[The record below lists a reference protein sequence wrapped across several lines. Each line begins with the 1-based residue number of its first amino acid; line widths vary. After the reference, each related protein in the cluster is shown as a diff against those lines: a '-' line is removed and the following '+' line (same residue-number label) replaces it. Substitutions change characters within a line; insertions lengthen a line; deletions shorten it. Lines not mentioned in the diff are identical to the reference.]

1 MQFYNPIIKV
11 IFIEIYLLKYL
22 IENIFFVQ
30 LLRSKPWTYK
40 SKFCFSVWFFCFSFF
55 HSVSNFLDCTLY
67 SVLYSLWW
75 EPWPRENC
83 TVCTVHVYTLL
94 TRTVPT
100 THLEIKLA
108 WVLALQSWA
117 YNNQGK
123 YRIIGTSI
131 DFVNLR
137 LIMNRVG
144 ILARA
149 STSNEIFQTKIL
161 AWVSTLQSSTQH
173 KNEIR

>member
-1 MQFYNPIIKV
+1 MKIPVFSFQFLSSAYVVSPGPTSRNSFYHS
-11 IFIEIYLLKYL
+11 FIL
-22 IENIFFVQ
+22 
-30 LLRSKPWTYK
+30 
-40 SKFCFSVWFFCFSFF
+40 SFF
-55 HSVSNFLDCTLY
+55 HSVSNFLDCT
-67 SVLYSLWW
+67 VYSLWW

-137 LIMNRVG
+137 LIMNWHELR
-144 ILARA
+144 LAMKYFKQKYWHEFRHC
-149 STSNEIFQTKIL
+149 SRRHSTKIN
-161 AWVSTLQSSTQH
+161 WNKVI
-173 KNEIR
+173 KKKKYK

>member
-1 MQFYNPIIKV
+1 MQGCWDMCKIVWYLGFFSSAYVVSPGPTSRNSFIHGV
-11 IFIEIYLLKYL
+11 IHSFRIQFSIEPS
-22 IENIFFVQ
+22 
-30 LLRSKPWTYK
+30 RSFKN
-40 SKFCFSVWFFCFSFF
+40 V
-55 HSVSNFLDCTLY
+55 
-67 SVLYSLWW
+67 LWW
-75 EPWPRENC
+75 EPWPREDC
-83 TVCTVHVYTLL
+83 TVCAVHVYTLL
-94 TRTVPT
+94 TLTVHT

-108 WVLALQSWA
+108 WVSALQSWA
-117 YNNQGK
+117 YKNHWK

-173 KNEIR
+173 KNKLR

>member
-1 MQFYNPIIKV
+1 MHF
-11 IFIEIYLLKYL
+11 LLFLCSAY
-22 IENIFFVQ
+22 EVSSGPTSQN
-30 LLRSKPWTYK
+30 
-40 SKFCFSVWFFCFSFF
+40 SVFFSFF
-55 HSVSNFLDCTLY
+55 HSVSNFLDCT
-67 SVLYSLWW
+67 VYSLWW

-83 TVCTVHVYTLL
+83 TVCAVHVYTLL

-108 WVLALQSWA
+108 WVSALQSCA

-161 AWVSTLQSSTQH
+161 AWVSTLQSLTQH
-173 KNEIR
+173 KNKSK

>member
-1 MQFYNPIIKV
+1 MFSQSWI
-11 IFIEIYLLKYL
+11 
-22 IENIFFVQ
+22 FVQ
-30 LLRSKPWTYK
+30 RSRREPWTSI
-40 SKFCFSVWFFCFSFF
+40 SKCLSVVL
-55 HSVSNFLDCTLY
+55 SVTNFQASDWSTVHCT
-67 SVLYSLWW
+67 VYSLWW

-83 TVCTVHVYTLL
+83 TVCAVHVYSLL

-108 WVLALQSWA
+108 WVSALQSWA

-123 YRIIGTSI
+123 NRIIGTSI

-149 STSNEIFQTKIL
+149 STSNEIFQTKIF
-161 AWVSTLQSSTQH
+161 AWVSTLQLLTQH
-173 KNEIR
+173 KNKSK

>member
-1 MQFYNPIIKV
+1 MTSRGIARKLDT
-11 IFIEIYLLKYL
+11 EWKT
-22 IENIFFVQ
+22 ENMWFFVQ
-30 LLRSKPWTYK
+30 RLRSKPWTYK
-40 SKFCFSVWFFCFSFF
+40 SKFIFSFF
-55 HSVSNFLDCTLY
+55 HSIFLSVSNFLDCT
-67 SVLYSLWW
+67 VYSLWW

-83 TVCTVHVYTLL
+83 TVCAVHMYTLL
-94 TRTVPT
+94 TWTVPT

-161 AWVSTLQSSTQH
+161 AWVSTLQLSTQH
-173 KNEIR
+173 QGECVNKGW

>member
-1 MQFYNPIIKV
+1 MSLATCYLPFVICLAFWHFFSCGATQYTTLCICLFICTPFLLWPTDTANNEAFYV
-11 IFIEIYLLKYL
+11 
-22 IENIFFVQ
+22 
-30 LLRSKPWTYK
+30 
-40 SKFCFSVWFFCFSFF
+40 
-55 HSVSNFLDCTLY
+55 
-67 SVLYSLWW
+67 LWW
-75 EPWPRENC
+75 EPWLREDC
-83 TVCTVHVYTLL
+83 TVCAVHVYTLITL
-94 TRTVPT
+94 TVPT

-108 WVLALQSWA
+108 WVSALQSWA
-117 YNNQGK
+117 YNNQRK

-173 KNEIR
+173 KNKLR